1 MSSEIIEINE
11 KTSFEK
17 AKRIKFLQK
26 IAEQNTADLELL
38 YKLASLTK
46 LKKMMIKNHP
56 MVKKYL

>member
-1 MSSEIIEINE
+1 MSKELIEINE

-17 AKRIKFLQK
+17 SKRVNFLQK

-38 YKLASLTK
+38 YKLASLSK
-46 LKKMMIKNHP
+46 IKKTMIKNHP